1 MDTKLINRDDVID
14 AWCERVPEGDRED
27 FRRVIRNL
35 PTVEDKELYQRG
47 FRAGQEEIFRRAKI
61 DEIFTRT
68 VEVRLLDDKTLWV
81 KVGNVEQIGRVIVED
96 GSIFC
101 RVFYADRAKGEW
113 IDCSEDGYIECPFCH
128 EATNCDGNIS
138 ELHYCWNC
146 GAELKADMREE
157 E

>member
-1 MDTKLINRDDVID
+1 MKL
-14 AWCERVPEGDRED
+14 
-27 FRRVIRNL
+27 
-35 PTVEDKELYQRG
+35 
-47 FRAGQEEIFRRAKI
+47 I
-61 DEIFTRT
+61 DEIMPT
-68 VEVRLLDDKTLWV
+68 VEVRLTEDKTLWV

-113 IDCSEDGYIECPFCH
+113 IDMSEDGYVECPFCH

-146 GAELKADMREE
+146 GSELRADMRCEG
-157 E
+157 